1 MPKRH
6 RNRHKKTKGGFLGFG
21 SASDTASGDTTNGS
35 WFTNVWSKTKQ
46 GLSGAYNSA
55 STQLS
60 TSPYTPTQSYGGKT
74 KRHKHRRSMK
84 GGFTGYTPTTGLSSN
99 AASFSGSTAQP
110 QVWLGGRKS
119 RKCRHSRKHKHNKTC
134 KNHK

>member
-21 SASDTASGDTTNGS
+21 SASDTASGDTANGS
-35 WFTNVWSKTKQ
+35 WFTNIWSKTKQ
-46 GLSGAYNSA
+46 GLYGAYNS
-55 STQLS
+55 
-60 TSPYTPTQSYGGKT
+60 TPTQSYGGKT

-99 AASFSGSTAQP
+99 AASFSGPTAQP
-110 QVWLGGRKS
+110 QVWLGGKS
-119 RKCRHSRKHKHNKTC
+119 RKCNRGGKHRHTKSCKHRKH
-134 KNHK
+134 